1 MVCAAGVALIP
12 APASTLETVA
22 SVRFAGEKW
31 ISSSPELAVMAKV
44 RALPETAL
52 FRSALL
58 DKVVPGAMRR
68 AFGSNAPQAR
78 PLARELAD
86 DVGQAASGFEL
97 YRMESGKALWTMTF
111 EVSAE
116 RATVWST
123 NLWRLVSLTPL
134 GQPKA
139 ADGAGDWSWTAS
151 NSDKGYHLAFGVK
164 GGWVVLSGGESAT
177 PAATPLAAKPS
188 SALPSD
194 GRLAQFA
201 ANLPAIGGM
210 ADVDILLGAPKISGE
225 AIPQGDGVKGELIFD
240 FQFDLPI
247 EVKPWLIPAET
258 IRDPLVSFSAIQGI
272 GPLLSLL
279 PQFQGLGPAKT
290 PDQLFAWSQETS
302 AFSISAAAD
311 VGNPVEMIGKFIND
325 HLAGANKKLQSKAMG
340 RLAPAEDKRTIAW
353 RDLPMIVPTFGEG
366 AGADAGFLYAR
377 LFPTT
382 NPGVDPAPAGLF
394 DQLRQSANMLAYD
407 WEITEM
413 KIAQMRPLLQIA
425 QIMHGEEFSPP
436 DGVGQKWLAA
446 VAPLLGNT
454 ITEMTL
460 ASPRQI
466 KITRRSHVGYNAL
479 ELALAAS
486 WVDAKPILS
495 RKAKPAANP

>member
-12 APASTLETVA
+12 AEAAALETAA
-22 SVRFAGEKW
+22 SVRFAGERLIKAA
-31 ISSSPELAVMAKV
+31 PELAVMAKV
-44 RALPETAL
+44 RALPETAR

-58 DKVVPGAMRR
+58 EKALPGVMRR
-68 AFGSNAPQAR
+68 AFGADAPQAL

-86 DVGQAASGFEL
+86 DLGRAASGFEL
-97 YRMESGKALWTMTF
+97 YRMESGKALWTMAF
-111 EVSAE
+111 ELSAE
-116 RATVWST
+116 RADVWST

-139 ADGAGDWSWTAS
+139 AEGSGDWSWASS
-151 NSDKGYHLAFGVK
+151 NSEKGYHVAFGVK
-164 GGWVVLSGGESAT
+164 GGWVVLSGGESGA

-194 GRLAQFA
+194 GRLAQFT

-210 ADVDILLGAPKISGE
+210 ADKEILLGAPMISGE
-225 AIPQGDGVKGELIFD
+225 AIPHGDGIKGELVFD
-240 FQFDLPI
+240 FQFDLPV
-247 EVKPWLIPAET
+247 EVKPWLIPADT
-258 IRDPLVSFSAIQGI
+258 IRDPLVSFSAIQGV
-272 GPLLSLL
+272 GPLLALL

-290 PDQLFAWSQETS
+290 PNQMFAWSQETS

-311 VGNPVEMIGKFIND
+311 VGNPVEMIGRFIND
-325 HLAGANKKLQSKAMG
+325 HLAGANQKLQSKAMG
-340 RLAPAEDKRTIAW
+340 RLAPAEDKRSVAW

-366 AGADAGFLYAR
+366 VGADSGFLHAR

-394 DQLRQSANMLAYD
+394 DQLRQSANILAYD

-425 QIMHGEEFSPP
+425 QIMKGEEFSPP
-436 DGVGQKWLAA
+436 DGAGQKWLAA
-446 VAPLLGNT
+446 MAPLLGNT

-460 ASPRQI
+460 AGPRQI
-466 KITRRSHVGYNAL
+466 KVTRRSHVGHNAL

-486 WVDAKPILS
+486 WVDAKPVS

>member
-1 MVCAAGVALIP
+1 MISAKAAALD
-12 APASTLETVA
+12 TVA
-22 SVRFAGEKW
+22 SIRFAGEKL
-31 ISSSPELAVMAKV
+31 IHSAPELAVMAKV

-52 FRSALL
+52 FHSALL
-58 DKVVPGAMRR
+58 EKALPGVMRR
-68 AFGSNAPQAR
+68 AFGANAPQAR

-86 DVGQAASGFEL
+86 DVGRAASGFEL

-116 RATVWST
+116 KAAIWST
-123 NLWRLVSLTPL
+123 NLWRLVSLTTL

-139 ADGAGDWSWTAS
+139 AEGGGDWSWTAS

-164 GGWVVLSGGESAT
+164 EGWVVVSGGESGVPT
-177 PAATPLAAKPS
+177 ATPLAAKPS
-188 SALPSD
+188 SALPAD
-194 GRLAQFA
+194 GRLAQFS

-210 ADVDILLGAPKISGE
+210 ADIAILLGAPKISGE
-225 AIPQGDGVKGELIFD
+225 AIPQGDGVKGEFVFD
-240 FQFDLPI
+240 FQFDLPVQ
-247 EVKPWLIPAET
+247 VKPWLIPADT

-272 GPLLSLL
+272 GPLLALL

-302 AFSISAAAD
+302 AFSVSAAAD
-311 VGNPVEMIGKFIND
+311 VGNPVEMIGRFIND
-325 HLAGANKKLQSKAMG
+325 HLAGANQKLQSKAMG
-340 RLAPAEDKRTIAW
+340 RLAPSEDKRSISW

-366 AGADAGFLYAR
+366 VGADAGFLHLR

-382 NPGVDPAPAGLF
+382 NPGNDPAPAGLF
-394 DQLRQSANMLAYD
+394 DQLRQSSNILGYD

-425 QIMHGEEFSPP
+425 QIMKGDEFSPP

-460 ASPRQI
+460 AGPRQI
-466 KITRRSHVGYNAL
+466 KITRRSHVGHNAL

-486 WVDAKPILS
+486 WVDAKPTS
-495 RKAKPAANP
+495 RRAKPSANP